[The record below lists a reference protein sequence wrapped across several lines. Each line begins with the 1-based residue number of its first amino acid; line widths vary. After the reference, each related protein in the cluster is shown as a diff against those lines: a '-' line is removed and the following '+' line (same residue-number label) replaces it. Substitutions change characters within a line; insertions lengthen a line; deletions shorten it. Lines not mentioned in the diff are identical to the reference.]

1 MQFSCESC
9 KAQLQIADEKV
20 RGKRLVVR
28 CKRCGAKIALA
39 DPLVSKSPPR
49 VIAPGPAS
57 SPRAVSVP
65 DSDTESTRAM
75 DSDVL
80 ERALRA
86 SRRDDIQN
94 GSPPTQRFAAPPPAI
109 PPDPAVWFAM
119 LHGKQTG
126 PMTRTDLETRAD
138 EGELGPRTYV
148 WCEGMD
154 SWQRAKDVIELV
166 ALFPQLPG
174 PTAAIS
180 PAHRSPHVLAASE
193 GQTSSA
199 ATEPGATAGADT
211 QPHAYSMDESSA
223 PGSGHAAAAEQAAP
237 KEATPQP
244 TSATQI
250 EQRAVMFGNAVR
262 HGQGPFIVFVG
273 LMALAVAAIVL
284 WIVLGAAPQKPA
296 EPRPEAESSAR
307 AGTRVQTPAPGT
319 AEPPSAAT
327 AFVGLTAD
335 QVRRKLD
342 ENKPALQDCVDD
354 ARRHDPDLQV
364 GTIRVAT
371 TIAPSGQVTEAR
383 IDRQSVDESPLGVC
397 LKRATRK
404 IVFPRF
410 SGAAFDVE
418 IPISVGAGR

>member
-1 MQFSCESC
+1 MQCSYESC
-9 KAQLQIADEKV
+9 KAQLQIADENV

-39 DPLVSKSPPR
+39 DPLLSKSPPR

-174 PTAAIS
+174 PTPAIS
-180 PAHRSPHVLAASE
+180 PAHRSAHVLAASE
-193 GQTSSA
+193 GQPSAA
-199 ATEPGATAGADT
+199 ATEPGATPGADT
-211 QPHAYSMDESSA
+211 QPHAHSIERSA
-223 PGSGHAAAAEQAAP
+223 PGSGHAAAVEHGTP
-237 KEATPQP
+237 KEAMPQP
-244 TSATQI
+244 TSATEI
-250 EQRAVMFGNAVR
+250 LPRAVMFGNAVR

-296 EPRPEAESSAR
+296 EPRPEEESSAR

-319 AEPPSAAT
+319 AEPVSPAT

-342 ENKPALQDCVDD
+342 EHKPALQDCVDD

-404 IVFPRF
+404 IVFPQF

>member
-39 DPLVSKSPPR
+39 DPLLSKSPPR

-57 SPRAVSVP
+57 SPPAVSVP

-86 SRRDDIQN
+86 SRRD
-94 GSPPTQRFAAPPPAI
+94 
-109 PPDPAVWFAM
+109 
-119 LHGKQTG
+119 
-126 PMTRTDLETRAD
+126 
-138 EGELGPRTYV
+138 
-148 WCEGMD
+148 
-154 SWQRAKDVIELV
+154 VIELV
-166 ALFPQLPG
+166 ALCPQLPG
-174 PTAAIS
+174 PTPAIS
-180 PAHRSPHVLAASE
+180 PAHRSAHVLAASE
-193 GQTSSA
+193 GQPSSA
-199 ATEPGATAGADT
+199 AREPGATAGADT

-250 EQRAVMFGNAVR
+250 EPRAVMFGNAVR

-342 ENKPALQDCVDD
+342 ENKPALQACLDD

-383 IDRQSVDESPLGVC
+383 IDRQSVDERALGVC

-404 IVFPRF
+404 IVFPQF